1 MSIAIHFFCIVTKK
15 KPKRGDVMKYNSWIT
30 TAIKDFVRLSPL
42 NDMGFEE
49 REKIFDQPLV
59 GFSSGFDPLYDEYK
73 SHIGS
78 FYLTPLELFAKSF
91 PDKQYTAESLTVIS
105 WVIPSTTVTRKEHGA
120 QERYPS
126 ERWARTRDLGE
137 NFNIAIRKHV
147 VELLNTENIE
157 AVAPLLA
164 PHWARYS
171 EGPYAP
177 CSNWSERH
185 AAYAAGLGTFGLC
198 DGLITPVGKA
208 VRIGSVIAAL
218 QISPSMRPYDEHHA
232 YCLHFTENIC
242 RKCIP
247 RCPVKALSEEGH
259 DKKRC
264 MKYTEHTMNKYIKKE
279 YGFETYACGLC
290 QCNVPCTDKIP
301 TSEDV

>member
-1 MSIAIHFFCIVTKK
+1 MDHGTE
-15 KPKRGDVMKYNSWIT
+15 IT
-30 TAIKDFVRLSPL
+30 TAIKNFVAQSPL
-42 NDMGFEE
+42 NDMKLGV
-49 REKIFDQPLV
+49 REKIFDAPLV
-59 GFSSGFDPLYDEYK
+59 GFSSCTDPLYDEYK

-78 FYLTPLELFAKSF
+78 FYFTPLELFAKSF
-91 PDKQYTAESLTVIS
+91 PDKKVTAEGLTVIS
-105 WVIPSTTVTRKEHGA
+105 WIIPSTAATRNEHGA
-120 QERYPS
+120 QKRYPS

-137 NFNIAIRKHV
+137 KFNNAIRIHV
-147 VELLNTENIE
+147 FEQLKEAGIA

-208 VRIGSVIAAL
+208 VRIGSVIAAI
-218 QISPSMRPYDEHHA
+218 QIPPSTRPYDDPHA

-259 DKKRC
+259 DKKPC
-264 MKYTEHTMNKYIKKE
+264 MQYTEYTMNKYIKKE

-290 QCNVPCTDKIP
+290 QCDVPCTDKIP
-301 TSEDV
+301 TREDV

>member
-1 MSIAIHFFCIVTKK
+1 MDHGSSITAVIKKFVT
-15 KPKRGDVMKYNSWIT
+15 
-30 TAIKDFVRLSPL
+30 LSPL
-42 NDMGFEE
+42 NDMGLKE
-49 REKIFDQPLV
+49 REKIFDTPLV
-59 GFSSGFDPLYDEYK
+59 GFSSGLDPLYDEYK

-78 FYLTPLELFAKSF
+78 FYFTPLELFAKSF
-91 PDKQYTAESLTVIS
+91 PGKQYTAEDLTVVS
-105 WVIPSTTVTRKEHGA
+105 WIIPSTAATRREHGA

-126 ERWARTRDLGE
+126 ERWVRTRDLGE
-137 NFNIAIRKHV
+137 KFNNAIRTHV
-147 VELLNTENIE
+147 VEQLKAADIK

-164 PHWARYS
+164 PQWARYS
-171 EGPYAP
+171 GGPYGP

-208 VRIGSVIAAL
+208 VRIGSVIAAI
-218 QISPSMRPYDEHHA
+218 QIPPSTRSYDDHHA

-242 RKCIP
+242 RRCIP

-264 MKYTEHTMNKYIKKE
+264 MQYTEQTMNKYIREE

-290 QCNVPCTDKIP
+290 QCDVPCTDKIP
-301 TSEDV
+301 SSEDV

>member
-1 MSIAIHFFCIVTKK
+1 MDHSSSI
-15 KPKRGDVMKYNSWIT
+15 
-30 TAIKDFVRLSPL
+30 TAIIKNFVTLSPL
-42 NDMGFEE
+42 NDMGFKE
-49 REKIFDQPLV
+49 RGKIFDMPLV
-59 GFSSGFDPLYDEYK
+59 GFSSGLDPLYDEYK

-78 FYLTPLELFAKSF
+78 FYFTPLELFAKSF
-91 PDKQYTAESLTVIS
+91 PGKQYTAEGLTVVS
-105 WVIPSTTVTRKEHGA
+105 WIIPSTAATRREHGA

-126 ERWARTRDLGE
+126 ERWVRTRDLGE
-137 NFNIAIRKHV
+137 KFNNAIRAHV
-147 VELLNTENIE
+147 VEQLKAAGIK
-157 AVAPLLA
+157 AVPPLLA
-164 PHWARYS
+164 PQWARYS
-171 EGPYAP
+171 EGPYGP

-208 VRIGSVIAAL
+208 VRIGSVIAAI
-218 QISPSMRPYDEHHA
+218 QIPPSTRPYDDHHA

-242 RKCIP
+242 RRCIP
-247 RCPVKALSEEGH
+247 RCPVKALTEEGH

-264 MKYTEHTMNKYIKKE
+264 MQYTEQTMNKYIREE

-290 QCNVPCTDKIP
+290 QCDVPCTDKIP

>member
-1 MSIAIHFFCIVTKK
+1 MGHS
-15 KPKRGDVMKYNSWIT
+15 SWIT
-30 TAIKDFVRLSPL
+30 KIIKDFVTQSPL

-49 REKIFDQPLV
+49 PERIFDTPLV
-59 GFSSGFDPLYDEYK
+59 GFSSGLDPLYDEYK
-73 SHIGS
+73 SHIGN
-78 FYLTPLELFAKSF
+78 FYFTPLELFAESF
-91 PDKQYTAESLTVIS
+91 PGKKYSAEDLTVVS
-105 WVIPSTTVTRKEHGA
+105 WIIPSTAVTRKEHGA
-120 QERYPS
+120 QKRYPS

-137 NFNIAIRKHV
+137 KFNNAIRIQV
-147 VELLNTENIE
+147 VEQLKTAGI
-157 AVAPLLA
+157 AGVAPLLA

-208 VRIGSVIAAL
+208 VRIGSVIAAI
-218 QISPSMRPYDEHHA
+218 QIPPSTRPYDDHHA

-247 RCPVKALSEEGH
+247 RCPIKALSQEGH
-259 DKKRC
+259 DKPPC
-264 MKYTEHTMNKYIKKE
+264 MKYVEHTMNKYIKKE
-279 YGFETYACGLC
+279 YGLETYACGLC

>member
-1 MSIAIHFFCIVTKK
+1 MGH
-15 KPKRGDVMKYNSWIT
+15 NSWIT
-30 TAIKDFVRLSPL
+30 KIIKDFVTQSPL

-49 REKIFDQPLV
+49 PERIFDTPLV
-59 GFSSGFDPLYDEYK
+59 GFSSGLDPLYDEYK
-73 SHIGS
+73 SHIGN
-78 FYLTPLELFAKSF
+78 FYFTPLELFAESF
-91 PDKQYTAESLTVIS
+91 PGKKYSAEDLTVVS
-105 WVIPSTTVTRKEHGA
+105 WIIPSTAVTRKEHGA
-120 QERYPS
+120 QKRYPS

-137 NFNIAIRKHV
+137 KFNNAIRIQV
-147 VELLNTENIE
+147 VEQLKTAGI
-157 AVAPLLA
+157 AGVAPLLA

-208 VRIGSVIAAL
+208 VRIGSVIAAI
-218 QISPSMRPYDEHHA
+218 QIPPSTRPYDDHHA

-247 RCPVKALSEEGH
+247 RCPIKALSQEGH
-259 DKKRC
+259 DKKPC
-264 MKYTEHTMNKYIKKE
+264 MQYVEHTMNKYIKKE
-279 YGFETYACGLC
+279 YGLETYACGLC

>member
-1 MSIAIHFFCIVTKK
+1 MDYGTEIESV
-15 KPKRGDVMKYNSWIT
+15 
-30 TAIKDFVRLSPL
+30 IKDFVMHSPL
-42 NDMGFEE
+42 NDMGVKDP
-49 REKIFDQPLV
+49 EKIFDTPLV
-59 GFSSGFDPLYDEYK
+59 GFSSGADTLYEEYR

-78 FYLTPLELFAKSF
+78 FYLTPLEMFEKSF
-91 PDKQYTAESLTVIS
+91 PENSLTAEDITVIS
-105 WVIPSTTVTRKEHGA
+105 WIIPSTAATRKEQGA
-120 QERYPS
+120 QTKYPS
-126 ERWARTRDLGE
+126 KRWARTRDLGE
-137 NFNIAIRKHV
+137 KFNNVIRKHV
-147 VELLNTENIE
+147 TERFESLGIN

-164 PHWARYS
+164 PHWSRYS

-208 VRIGSVIAAL
+208 VRIGSVIAAVR
-218 QISPSMRPYDEHHA
+218 IPPSTRPYDDHHA

-264 MKYTEHTMNKYIKKE
+264 MQYTENTMNKYIKKE
-279 YGFETYACGLC
+279 YGLETYACGLC
-290 QCNVPCTDKIP
+290 QCDVPCTDKIP
-301 TSEDV
+301 SSKDV

>member
-1 MSIAIHFFCIVTKK
+1 MDQ
-15 KPKRGDVMKYNSWIT
+15 GSWIT
-30 TAIKDFVRLSPL
+30 DAIKDFVTQSPL
-42 NDMGFEE
+42 NDMGLEE
-49 REKIFDQPLV
+49 RERIFDTPLV
-59 GFSSGFDPLYDEYK
+59 GFSSGADPLYDEYK

-78 FYLTPLELFAKSF
+78 FYFTPLELFSKSF
-91 PDKQYTAESLTVIS
+91 PDKEITAEGLTVIS
-105 WVIPSTTVTRKEHGA
+105 WIIPSTAVTRKE
-120 QERYPS
+120 QSLQKRYPS

-137 NFNIAIRKHV
+137 QFNNAIRKHV
-147 VELLNTENIE
+147 VELLEAADIT
-157 AVAPLLA
+157 AVASLLA

-208 VRIGSVIAAL
+208 VRIGSVIAAV
-218 QISPSMRPYDEHHA
+218 QIPPSTRPYDNHHA

-259 DKKRC
+259 EKNRC
-264 MKYTEHTMNKYIKKE
+264 MQYVEHTMNKYIKEE
-279 YGFETYACGLC
+279 YGLETYACGLC
-290 QCNVPCTDKIP
+290 QCNVPCMDKIP
-301 TSEDV
+301 TNEDA

>member
-1 MSIAIHFFCIVTKK
+1 MGH
-15 KPKRGDVMKYNSWIT
+15 NSWIT
-30 TAIKDFVRLSPL
+30 KIIKDFVTQSPL
-42 NDMGFEE
+42 NDMGFEKP
-49 REKIFDQPLV
+49 EKIFDTPLV
-59 GFSSGFDPLYDEYK
+59 GFSSGLDPLYDEYK
-73 SHIGS
+73 SHIGN
-78 FYLTPLELFAKSF
+78 FYFTPLELFAESF
-91 PDKQYTAESLTVIS
+91 PGKKYSAEDLTVVS
-105 WVIPSTTVTRKEHGA
+105 WIIPSTAVTRKEHGA
-120 QERYPS
+120 QKRYPS

-137 NFNIAIRKHV
+137 KFNNAIRIQV
-147 VELLNTENIE
+147 VEQLK
-157 AVAPLLA
+157 AAGVAGVAPLLA

-208 VRIGSVIAAL
+208 VRIGSVIAAI
-218 QISPSMRPYDEHHA
+218 QIPPSTRPYDDHHA

-247 RCPVKALSEEGH
+247 RCPIKALSQEGH
-259 DKKRC
+259 DKKPC
-264 MKYTEHTMNKYIKKE
+264 MQYVEHTMNKYIKKE
-279 YGFETYACGLC
+279 YGLETYACGLC

>member
-1 MSIAIHFFCIVTKK
+1 MGHS
-15 KPKRGDVMKYNSWIT
+15 SWIT
-30 TAIKDFVRLSPL
+30 KIIKDFVTQSPL

-49 REKIFDQPLV
+49 PERIFDTPLV
-59 GFSSGFDPLYDEYK
+59 GFSSGLDPLYDEYK
-73 SHIGS
+73 SHIGN
-78 FYLTPLELFAKSF
+78 FYFTPLELFAESF
-91 PDKQYTAESLTVIS
+91 PGKKYSAEDLTVVS
-105 WVIPSTTVTRKEHGA
+105 WIIPSTAVTRKEHGA
-120 QERYPS
+120 QKRYPS
-126 ERWARTRDLGE
+126 ERWARTRDFGE
-137 NFNIAIRKHV
+137 KFNNAIRIQV
-147 VELLNTENIE
+147 VEQLKTAGI
-157 AVAPLLA
+157 AGVAPLLA

-208 VRIGSVIAAL
+208 VRIGSVIAAI
-218 QISPSMRPYDEHHA
+218 QIPPSTRPYDDHHA

-247 RCPVKALSEEGH
+247 RCPIKALSQEGH
-259 DKKRC
+259 DKKPC
-264 MKYTEHTMNKYIKKE
+264 MQYVEHTMNKYIKKE
-279 YGFETYACGLC
+279 YGLETYACGLC

>member
-1 MSIAIHFFCIVTKK
+1 MNHGTK
-15 KPKRGDVMKYNSWIT
+15 IT
-30 TAIKDFVRLSPL
+30 TAIKNFVAQSPL
-42 NDMGFEE
+42 NDMELGG
-49 REKIFDQPLV
+49 REKIFDAPLV
-59 GFSSGFDPLYDEYK
+59 GFSSGTDPLYDEYK

-78 FYLTPLELFAKSF
+78 FYFTPLEIFAKSF
-91 PDKQYTAESLTVIS
+91 PDKKVTAEGLTVIS
-105 WVIPSTTVTRKEHGA
+105 WIIPSTASTRNEHGA
-120 QERYPS
+120 QKRFPS
-126 ERWARTRDLGE
+126 ERWVRTRDLGE
-137 NFNIAIRKHV
+137 KFNNAIRIHV
-147 VELLNTENIE
+147 FEQLKEAGIA

-208 VRIGSVIAAL
+208 VRIGSVIAAI
-218 QISPSMRPYDEHHA
+218 QITPSTKPYDDHHA

-259 DKKRC
+259 DKKSC
-264 MKYTEHTMNKYIKKE
+264 MQYTEYTMNKYIKKE
-279 YGFETYACGLC
+279 YGFDTYACGLC
-290 QCNVPCTDKIP
+290 QCDVPCTDKIP
-301 TSEDV
+301 TREDV

>member
-1 MSIAIHFFCIVTKK
+1 MDHGSSITAVIKNFVT
-15 KPKRGDVMKYNSWIT
+15 
-30 TAIKDFVRLSPL
+30 LSPL
-42 NDMGFEE
+42 NDMGFKE
-49 REKIFDQPLV
+49 REKIFDPPLV
-59 GFSSGFDPLYDEYK
+59 GFSSGLDPLYDEYK

-78 FYLTPLELFAKSF
+78 FYFTPLELFAKSF
-91 PDKQYTAESLTVIS
+91 PGKQYTAEGLTVVS
-105 WVIPSTTVTRKEHGA
+105 WIIPSTAATRREHGA

-126 ERWARTRDLGE
+126 ERWVRTRDLGE
-137 NFNIAIRKHV
+137 KFNNAIRTHV
-147 VELLNTENIE
+147 VEQLKAAGIK

-164 PHWARYS
+164 PQWARYS
-171 EGPYAP
+171 EGPYGP

-208 VRIGSVIAAL
+208 VRIGSVIAAI
-218 QISPSMRPYDEHHA
+218 QIPPSTRPYDDHHA

-242 RKCIP
+242 RRCIP

-264 MKYTEHTMNKYIKKE
+264 MQYTEQTMNKYIREE

-290 QCNVPCTDKIP
+290 QCDVPCTDKIP

>member
-1 MSIAIHFFCIVTKK
+1 MDQ
-15 KPKRGDVMKYNSWIT
+15 GSWIT
-30 TAIKDFVRLSPL
+30 SAIKDFVTQSPL
-42 NDMGFEE
+42 NDMGLEE
-49 REKIFDQPLV
+49 RERIFDTPLV
-59 GFSSGFDPLYDEYK
+59 GFSSGADPLYDEYK

-78 FYLTPLELFAKSF
+78 FYFTPLELFSKSF
-91 PDKQYTAESLTVIS
+91 PDKEITAEGLTVIS
-105 WVIPSTTVTRKEHGA
+105 WIIPSTAATRKEQSA
-120 QERYPS
+120 QKRYPS

-137 NFNIAIRKHV
+137 QFNNAIRKHV
-147 VELLNTENIE
+147 VELLGAADIT
-157 AVAPLLA
+157 AVASLLA

-208 VRIGSVIAAL
+208 VRIGSVIAAA
-218 QISPSMRPYDEHHA
+218 QISPSTRPYDNHHA

-247 RCPVKALSEEGH
+247 RCPVKALNEEGH
-259 DKKRC
+259 EKNRC
-264 MKYTEHTMNKYIKKE
+264 MQYVEHTMNKYIKNE
-279 YGFETYACGLC
+279 YGLETYACGLC
-290 QCNVPCTDKIP
+290 QCNVPCMDKIP

>member
-1 MSIAIHFFCIVTKK
+1 MENE
-15 KPKRGDVMKYNSWIT
+15 PQWIT
-30 TAIKDFVRLSPL
+30 AVIKDFVTLSSL
-42 NDMGFEE
+42 NDMGLAK
-49 REKIFDQPLV
+49 REKIFDTPLV
-59 GFSSGFDPLYDEYK
+59 GFSSGSDPLYDQYK
-73 SHIGS
+73 AHIGS
-78 FYLTPLELFAKSF
+78 FYLTPLELFSKSF
-91 PDKQYTAESLTVIS
+91 PDIKINAEELTVIS
-105 WVIPSTTVTRKEHGA
+105 WIIPSTAATRKEQGA

-137 NFNIAIRKHV
+137 QFNNAIRTHV
-147 VELLNTENIE
+147 VEQLRSAAIE

-164 PHWARYS
+164 PHWARYN
-171 EGPYAP
+171 EGPYSP

-185 AAYAAGLGTFGLC
+185 AAYATGLGTFGLC

-208 VRIGSVIAAL
+208 VRIGSVIAAV
-218 QISPSMRPYDEHHA
+218 QIPPSARPYEDHHA

-247 RCPVKALSEEGH
+247 RCPVKALSEKGH

-264 MKYTEHTMNKYIKKE
+264 MQYVEHTMNKHIKKV
-279 YGFETYACGLC
+279 YGLETYACGLC
-290 QCNVPCTDKIP
+290 QCNVPCMDKIP

>member
-1 MSIAIHFFCIVTKK
+1 MNHGTE
-15 KPKRGDVMKYNSWIT
+15 IT
-30 TAIKDFVRLSPL
+30 TAIKNFVAQSPL
-42 NDMGFEE
+42 NDMDLGV
-49 REKIFDQPLV
+49 REKIFDAPLV
-59 GFSSGFDPLYDEYK
+59 GFSSGTDPLYDEYK

-78 FYLTPLELFAKSF
+78 FYFTPLELFEKSF
-91 PDKQYTAESLTVIS
+91 PDKKVTAEGLTVIS
-105 WVIPSTTVTRKEHGA
+105 WIIPSTAATRNEHGA
-120 QERYPS
+120 QKRYPS
-126 ERWARTRDLGE
+126 ERWVRTRDLGE
-137 NFNIAIRKHV
+137 KFNNAIRIHV
-147 VELLNTENIE
+147 FEQLKEAGIA

-171 EGPYAP
+171 DEPYAP

-208 VRIGSVIAAL
+208 VRIGSVIAAI
-218 QISPSMRPYDEHHA
+218 QITPSTKPYDDHHA

-259 DKKRC
+259 DKKTC
-264 MKYTEHTMNKYIKKE
+264 MQYTEYTMNKYIKKE

-290 QCNVPCTDKIP
+290 QCDVPCTDKIP
-301 TSEDV
+301 TREDV

>member
-1 MSIAIHFFCIVTKK
+1 MGHS
-15 KPKRGDVMKYNSWIT
+15 SWIT
-30 TAIKDFVRLSPL
+30 KIIKDFVTQSPL
-42 NDMGFEE
+42 NDMGFEKP
-49 REKIFDQPLV
+49 EKIFDTPLV
-59 GFSSGFDPLYDEYK
+59 GFSSGLDPLYDEYK
-73 SHIGS
+73 SHIGN
-78 FYLTPLELFAKSF
+78 FYFTPLELFAESF
-91 PDKQYTAESLTVIS
+91 PGKKYSAEDLTVVS
-105 WVIPSTTVTRKEHGA
+105 WIIPSTAVTRKEHGA
-120 QERYPS
+120 QKRYPS

-137 NFNIAIRKHV
+137 KFNNAIRIQV
-147 VELLNTENIE
+147 VEQLK
-157 AVAPLLA
+157 AAGVAGVAPLLA

-208 VRIGSVIAAL
+208 VRIGSVIAAI
-218 QISPSMRPYDEHHA
+218 QIPPSTRPYDDHHA

-247 RCPVKALSEEGH
+247 RCPIKALSQEGH
-259 DKKRC
+259 DKKPC
-264 MKYTEHTMNKYIKKE
+264 MQYVEHTMNKYIKKE
-279 YGFETYACGLC
+279 YGLETYACGLC

>member
-1 MSIAIHFFCIVTKK
+1 MGHS
-15 KPKRGDVMKYNSWIT
+15 SWIT
-30 TAIKDFVRLSPL
+30 KIIKDFVTQSPL

-49 REKIFDQPLV
+49 PERIFDTPLV
-59 GFSSGFDPLYDEYK
+59 GFSSGLDPLYDEYK
-73 SHIGS
+73 SHIGN
-78 FYLTPLELFAKSF
+78 FYFTPLELFAESF
-91 PDKQYTAESLTVIS
+91 PGKKYSAEDLTVVS
-105 WVIPSTTVTRKEHGA
+105 WIIPSTAVTRKEHGA
-120 QERYPS
+120 QKRYPS

-137 NFNIAIRKHV
+137 KFNNAIRIQV
-147 VELLNTENIE
+147 VEQLK
-157 AVAPLLA
+157 AAGVAGVAPLLA

-208 VRIGSVIAAL
+208 VRIGSVIAAI
-218 QISPSMRPYDEHHA
+218 QIPPSTRPYDDHHA

-247 RCPVKALSEEGH
+247 RCPIKALSQEGH
-259 DKKRC
+259 DKKPC
-264 MKYTEHTMNKYIKKE
+264 MQYVEHTMNKYIKKE
-279 YGFETYACGLC
+279 YGLETYACGLC